1 MRSLWCTLI
10 AVCFVAGGVRPR
22 HAERTRGDT
31 SAIHAAAAKVTPAR
45 RAAASGLGPLVAPTP
60 LRVAMAR
67 SRVVDV
73 ATPAPRSPQH
83 RFASSSRSSRGPP
96 HA

>member
-31 SAIHAAAAKVTPAR
+31 SAVHVAAAQVTLAR
-45 RAAASGLGPLVAPTP
+45 RAAASALGPLVAPGQP
-60 LRVAMAR
+60 RVAVVR
-67 SRVVDV
+67 SRAVDV
-73 ATPAPRSPQH
+73 ATPAPRSPQP

>member
-10 AVCFVAGGVRPR
+10 AVCFVAGGVHPR

-31 SAIHAAAAKVTPAR
+31 SAVHVAAAQVHLAR
-45 RAAASGLGPLVAPTP
+45 RAAASSLGPLVAPTP
-60 LRVAMAR
+60 LRMAAPRSHVA
-67 SRVVDV
+67 DV
-73 ATPAPRSPQH
+73 ATPAPRSPQP
-83 RFASSSRSSRGPP
+83 RFASSPRSSRGPP

>member
-31 SAIHAAAAKVTPAR
+31 SAVHVAAAKVLSAR
-45 RAAASGLGPLVAPTP
+45 RAAASSLGPLVAPAP
-60 LRVAMAR
+60 LRMAVSR
-67 SRVVDV
+67 TRVVDV
-73 ATPAPRSPQH
+73 ASPAPRSPQP